1 MLDFNKEVVAI
12 GFSLI
17 KPNPALLDTLY
28 SNAQATSLSVFRRSF
43 VSVKRALFQAYLVLL
58 ITYYLL
64 LITYYL
70 LLITYLKPLHPKTHT
85 LHTSNVD

>member
-64 LITYYL
+64 LITY
-70 LLITYLKPLHPKTHT
+70 LKPLHPKTHT